1 MNNFYNLEYCLNQS
15 GGYSSV
21 ENNMLIHSI
30 IDKNI
35 DHQKL
40 IVSTLSSSF
49 LLDEK
54 EFNKQCIITTVV
66 INNKLL
72 DLLEIQKKTTDANKQ
87 LLTQE
92 QINLETARGGNI
104 LIGQDLFNKDQT
116 RSIPLTN
123 NVHLVYDDVTL
134 EQILKLPKKELD
146 HKILTGFLACQKNIR
161 SIRAMISKIQESQ
174 GASAD
179 NLSKKMLER
188 QQSWVGGCSFASSI
202 NPSIHD
208 NNNTKLEVPK
218 VTSKSNIIKKVEPVV
233 VQKMTIPTI
242 EEITYSNAVG
252 QKPILLTKENFESYD
267 EDDLALILPMTLTE
281 LDQIKDNVKKLIKI
295 SALHVLQNSLKAE
308 IKNFE
313 GNQNLIGS
321 ESNDFL
327 ESYRKNQIEPKLGGS
342 IELNILKT
350 TITALKEQTA
360 INTKKINKF
369 EEIFRK
375 NFP

>member
-1 MNNFYNLEYCLNQS
+1 MSNFYNLEYCLNQS
-15 GGYSSV
+15 GGSSEDNV
-21 ENNMLIHSI
+21 LIHSI

-40 IVSTLSSSF
+40 ILSTLNSSF
-49 LLDEK
+49 LLNEK

-104 LIGQDLFNKDQT
+104 LIGEDLFNKDQT

-134 EQILKLPKKELD
+134 EELLKLPSKELD

-161 SIRAMISKIQESQ
+161 SVRDMISKIQESQ
-174 GASAD
+174 GASAA

-202 NPSIHD
+202 NPSIDD
-208 NNNTKLEVPK
+208 NNNKNTKPEATK
-218 VTSKSNIIKKVEPVV
+218 VISKSNIIKTVEPVIIK
-233 VQKMTIPTI
+233 KMTIPTI
-242 EEITYSNAVG
+242 EEITYTNAVG
-252 QKPILLTKENFESYD
+252 QKPILLTNDNFESYD
-267 EDDLALILPMTLTE
+267 EDDLALILPMTLNE
-281 LDQIKDNVKKLIKI
+281 LDQIKDNVKKLIKV

-308 IKNFE
+308 MKNFE

-327 ESYRKNQIEPKLGGS
+327 ESYRKNQTEPKVGGS
-342 IELNILKT
+342 IELDVLRS
-350 TITALKEQTA
+350 TINELREQTA
-360 INTKKINKF
+360 INTKKINTL

-375 NFP
+375 KFI

>member
-1 MNNFYNLEYCLNQS
+1 MSNFYNLEYCLNQS
-15 GGYSSV
+15 GGSSEDNV
-21 ENNMLIHSI
+21 LIHSI

-40 IVSTLSSSF
+40 IISTLNSSF
-49 LLDEK
+49 LLNEK

-72 DLLEIQKKTTDANKQ
+72 ELLEIQKKTTDANKQ

-104 LIGQDLFNKDQT
+104 LIGDDLFIKDQT

-134 EQILKLPKKELD
+134 EELLKLPNKDLD

-161 SIRAMISKIQESQ
+161 SVRNMISKIQESQ
-174 GASAD
+174 GASAA

-202 NPSIHD
+202 NPSIDD
-208 NNNTKLEVPK
+208 NNNKNTKP
-218 VTSKSNIIKKVEPVV
+218 NIIKKVEPVIIK
-233 VQKMTIPTI
+233 KMTVPTI
-242 EEITYSNAVG
+242 EEITYTNAVG
-252 QKPILLTKENFESYD
+252 QKPILLSKDNFESYD
-267 EDDLALILPMTLTE
+267 EDDLALILPMTLNE
-281 LDQIKDNVKKLIKI
+281 FDQIKDNVRKLIKV

-313 GNQNLIGS
+313 GNQNLIEN

-327 ESYRKNQIEPKLGGS
+327 KSYRKNQTEPKVGGS
-342 IELNILKT
+342 IEIEVLRS
-350 TITALKEQTA
+350 TINELREQTA
-360 INTKKINKF
+360 INTKKINTL

-375 NFP
+375 KFL